1 MRSPNYI
8 SIILESS
15 IPYRPI
21 SSFVAA
27 GETLILEARDFK
39 DLQHW
44 RWMLKDILAK
54 LEFDLDSGYPNYS
67 AFIL

>member
-1 MRSPNYI
+1 M
-8 SIILESS
+8 
-15 IPYRPI
+15 
-21 SSFVAA
+21 AA
-27 GETLILEARDFK
+27 SETLILEARDFK

>member
-1 MRSPNYI
+1 M
-8 SIILESS
+8 
-15 IPYRPI
+15 
-21 SSFVAA
+21 AA
-27 GETLILEARDFK
+27 SETLILEARDFK

-44 RWMLKDILAK
+44 RWVLKDSQGKFLAK